1 MVNFSE
7 LIKYKNNLN
16 QINSPK
22 AINQLIYS
30 TCRTYVVYKKGK
42 PSYRRFPLSVIIS
55 PCIKLPAWILFEIL
69 IQQ

>member
-7 LIKYKNNLN
+7 LIKVKNNLS

-22 AINQLIYS
+22 TINYYFTTHVDI
-30 TCRTYVVYKKGK
+30 KGK
-42 PSYRRFPLSVIIS
+42 LSYRRFPLSVIIS
-55 PCIKLPAWILFEIL
+55 PCIKLPARILFEIL